1 MVTARAG
8 RGGKL
13 ERVFGTFHSLPA
25 ELQETIIVAAKRG
38 ASKIDLSQ
46 KLGKV
51 LLDENQTSSI
61 SSYYVEITRK
71 NQVVILLHG
80 CCSCS

>member
-1 MVTARAG
+1 MWRKKHFGDKAHELDSQLLLSTQLKTVAG
-8 RGGKL
+8 L
-13 ERVFGTFHSLPA
+13 S
-25 ELQETIIVAAKRG
+25 ID
-38 ASKIDLSQ
+38 SDLSQ

-71 NQVVILLHG
+71 KYQVVILLHG
-80 CCSCS
+80 FCSCS